1 MSPLRLSGDVQDFK
15 SSFKLVIS
23 QGLKSITQTIGCTI
37 SLFIIS
43 PQVSLLVYQI
53 LSYLL

>member
-37 SLFIIS
+37 SLVIIS
-43 PQVSLLVYQI
+43 PQVSLLVY
-53 LSYLL
+53 